1 MIERRRAE
9 RVPITPP
16 GPVSVVGARLVD
28 VSPFGMRIESPV
40 AISVDAVLAFRI
52 VVEGRASNV
61 SCRVATCRADPGGQ
75 PHYGV
80 GLEFL
85 DFAPDAREHLRQ
97 VLQAHAASTSDPSS

>member
-1 MIERRRAE
+1 MTERRRAV

-28 VSPFGMRIESPV
+28 VSPSGMRIESPV
-40 AISVDAVLAFRI
+40 AIPVDAVLAFRI

-61 SCRVATCRADPGGQ
+61 RCRVAACRADPGGQ
-75 PHYGV
+75 PHYGI

-85 DFAPDAREHLRQ
+85 DFAPDAREHLRE
-97 VLQAHAASTSDPSS
+97 VLQRHAT

>member
-1 MIERRRAE
+1 MIERRRAP
-9 RVPITPP
+9 RIPITTPA
-16 GPVSVVGARLVD
+16 GPVSVVGARIVD
-28 VSPFGMRIESPV
+28 VSIFGMRIESPV
-40 AISVDAVLAFRI
+40 AISPDSVLSFRI

-97 VLQAHAASTSDPSS
+97 VLQAHAEAT